1 MMKLNSS
8 AFHNASNQTDY
19 MDIFKPYLAMNARHK
34 LLFTQKEVEG
44 IAYVDIGLLLSKAIE
59 SAIDSK
65 RLVMKADD
73 ELEKIINSNLKNS
86 SEIGEYIAIKNI
98 GILFEPSLKI
108 DLHTKIDSWAKSH
121 VLIILKEGNFHN
133 DIYYLNSEKDSSYS
147 IILNDINYKTIYDE
161 I

>member
-1 MMKLNSS
+1 
-8 AFHNASNQTDY
+8 

-121 VLIILKEGNFHN
+121 VLIILKEGKFYN
-133 DIYYLNSEKDSSYS
+133 DIYYLISEKDSGYS
-147 IILNDINYKTIYDE
+147 INLNDINYKTIYDE

>member
-121 VLIILKEGNFHN
+121 VLIILKEGKFYN
-133 DIYYLNSEKDSSYS
+133 DIYYLSSEKDSGYS
-147 IILNDINYKTIYDE
+147 INLNDINYKTIYDE

>member
-1 MMKLNSS
+1 
-8 AFHNASNQTDY
+8 
-19 MDIFKPYLAMNARHK
+19 
-34 LLFTQKEVEG
+34 
-44 IAYVDIGLLLSKAIE
+44 
-59 SAIDSK
+59 
-65 RLVMKADD
+65 MKADD

-133 DIYYLNSEKDSSYS
+133 DIYYLSSEKDSSYS
-147 IILNDINYKTIYDE
+147 INLNDINYKTIYDE

>member
-1 MMKLNSS
+1 
-8 AFHNASNQTDY
+8 

-121 VLIILKEGNFHN
+121 VLIILKEGKFYN
-133 DIYYLNSEKDSSYS
+133 DIYYLSSEKDSSYS
-147 IILNDINYKTIYDE
+147 INLNDINYKTIYDE

>member
-1 MMKLNSS
+1 
-8 AFHNASNQTDY
+8 

-121 VLIILKEGNFHN
+121 VLIILKEGKFYN
-133 DIYYLNSEKDSSYS
+133 DIYYLSSEKDSGYS
-147 IILNDINYKTIYDE
+147 INLNDINYKTIYDE